1 MAKKLQKKILYY
13 IIENPGVYVSE
24 IMNQLEI
31 PFYIV
36 SYNTRKIEKD
46 GAIFSKYDGLKNRLY
61 PIYMKNEKLPIMLTP
76 KNEEIFKIVKRYPG
90 SIINDLVKRC
100 GKTHYAIYHHI
111 KRLRV
116 FGLIRTKIV
125 KGKHHFYAKGDHLL
139 FHGHKQ
145 LDGKELRERY
155 LEIKKTLFR
164 LNGYRVREKNQW
176 EIAYQNRRRLLSYI
190 TDNPGMPFREIGHR
204 LKFSKRQMRNAIQ
217 VLGDEKKIFSEYV
230 GTCKIFFPIAMK
242 EKWRPMS
249 LTPQMRETADII
261 KENPG
266 ISILDIAKNR
276 GPGQR

>member
-100 GKTHYAIYHHI
+100 GTTRQSIYYHI
-111 KRLRV
+111 KKLTKM
-116 FGLIRTKIV
+116 GLIRTESV
-125 KGKHHFYAKGDHLL
+125 KGEHHFYAEGN
-139 FHGHKQ
+139 
-145 LDGKELRERY
+145 LDEL
-155 LEIKKTLFR
+155 
-164 LNGYRVREKNQW
+164 
-176 EIAYQNRRRLLSYI
+176 S
-190 TDNPGMPFREIGHR
+190 
-204 LKFSKRQMRNAIQ
+204 
-217 VLGDEKKIFSEYV
+217 
-230 GTCKIFFPIAMK
+230 
-242 EKWRPMS
+242 
-249 LTPQMRETADII
+249 
-261 KENPG
+261 
-266 ISILDIAKNR
+266 
-276 GPGQR
+276 